1 MTLDYDIYDIVGSV
15 GVLLIVGAYFML
27 MIRRIASTDLGY
39 SALNAI
45 GAALIIF
52 SLSHDFNFA
61 AFLMELFLADYQYCR
76 DGNGDPLQAPD
87 HRPTDVDYPAVPC
100 RNDRCVAQRGT

>member
-1 MTLDYDIYDIVGSV
+1 MGLDYSVYDIIGSV
-15 GVLLIVGAYFML
+15 GVLLIVGAYFLL

-39 SALNAI
+39 SLLNAT

-61 AFLMELFLADYQYCR
+61 AFLIELFWLIISIVGLAMAIRNRRQ
-76 DGNGDPLQAPD
+76 
-87 HRPTDVDYPAVPC
+87 TD
-100 RNDRCVAQRGT
+100 RSGM

>member
-1 MTLDYDIYDIVGSV
+1 MFNYDFYDVVGSL
-15 GVLLIVGAYFML
+15 GVLMIVGAYFFL
-27 MIRRIASTDLGY
+27 MIRRIASTDLSY

-61 AFLMELFLADYQYCR
+61 AFLMELFWLIISLVGIAMALRSKHQAT
-76 DGNGDPLQAPD
+76 DP
-87 HRPTDVDYPAVPC
+87 
-100 RNDRCVAQRGT
+100 G

>member
-61 AFLMELFLADYQYCR
+61 AFLMELFWLIISIVGMAMAIRSRRQTT
-76 DGNGDPLQAPD
+76 DP
-87 HRPTDVDYPAVPC
+87 RM
-100 RNDRCVAQRGT
+100 